1 MDLVAKQW
9 TAIADETNTAI
20 ELIHHTK
27 KTGGA
32 DATGDNVGVVTAW
45 KWPDPLDGVT
55 GTDFD
60 NAAAA
65 IRAGRWKES
74 VQAKDWVGWPIA
86 RALGFD
92 LHGSK
97 SEKAKV
103 KGLIQA
109 WIKAGSLVVV
119 EEKDDHR
126 ELKNFVRV
134 AADA

>member
-1 MDLVAKQW
+1 M
-9 TAIADETNTAI
+9 
-20 ELIHHTK
+20 
-27 KTGGA
+27 
-32 DATGDNVGVVTAW
+32 